1 MRFGIRNR
9 HADFTPVTTPGVSRR
24 SFFGAS
30 ASFAGAVFVPSLT
43 GQSNESLPALATPS
57 GSAGVVAQDE
67 AYWERVAAYYHV
79 AKTFT
84 NLEAGF
90 WGMMA
95 SPVLAQYE
103 RNVERV
109 NMESSYYARGEYLR
123 DVEAVRA
130 RAAGVVRADVSEVAF
145 TRNATEALQALIS
158 GYKLLKPGDAVV
170 YADVDYP
177 SMQYAMKWLTDRRRV
192 RAIRIVIPEPATRDN
207 VLAIYS
213 DVLKANPDVR
223 LLLLTHVSNKT
234 GLIVPTA
241 KIAAVAREKGA
252 DVIVDAAHSLGQTT
266 AAVADI
272 GADFIGFNLH
282 KWIGAPLGVGLAY
295 IRKGR
300 LNDIDQ
306 MMADEDNPPDS
317 VLSRVHTGTMNFAAV
332 MTVPSAID
340 FHMSVGPAYKAARLR
355 YLRDRWVNQVR
366 GLPGLDILAPDD
378 PDMAAAIT
386 SFRFQG
392 RTTREDNDAIVDEL
406 FKRYGLFTV
415 RRTGIERGDCVR
427 VTPALYNRT
436 ADVDRLAKALK
447 QMSQERVKDAQHKG
461 HVV

>member
-1 MRFGIRNR
+1 MKKTCDRHDRFT
-9 HADFTPVTTPGVSRR
+9 AGVSRR
-24 SFFGAS
+24 SFVS
-30 ASFAGAVFVPSLT
+30 AAGGLAGAAFLPSLAA
-43 GQSNESLPALATPS
+43 QSKEPLPVLTMPRGPVEAVS
-57 GSAGVVAQDE
+57 RDE
-67 AYWERVAAYYHV
+67 AYWQRVAAYYRV
-79 AKTFT
+79 DKTFT

-109 NMESSYYARGEYLR
+109 NLESSYYARGEYLR
-123 DVEAVRA
+123 EVEAVRA
-130 RAAGVVRADVSEVAF
+130 RAADVVGADASEVAF

-158 GYKLLKPGDAVV
+158 GYNRLKPGDAVV
-170 YADVDYP
+170 YADLDYP
-177 SMQYAMKWLTDRRRV
+177 SMQYVMKWLAERRQVRV
-192 RAIRIVIPEPATRDN
+192 IRIAIPEPATRDN
-207 VLAIYS
+207 VLGIYA

-234 GLIVPTA
+234 GIVVPTA
-241 KIAAVAREKGA
+241 KIAAMARERGA

-266 AAVADI
+266 VTAADI

-300 LNDIDQ
+300 LSDIDR

-317 VLSRVHTGTMNFAAV
+317 ILSRVHTGTMNFAAV
-332 MTVPSAID
+332 MTVPAAID

-355 YLRDRWVNQVR
+355 YLRDHWVNQVR

-378 PDMAAAIT
+378 SDMAAAIT
-386 SFRFQG
+386 SFRLNG
-392 RTTREDNDAIVDEL
+392 KTTKEDNDRIVDEL
-406 FKRYGLFTV
+406 FKKYGLFTV

-427 VTPALYNRT
+427 VTPALYNRP
-436 ADVDRLAKALK
+436 ADLDRLAKALT
-447 QMSQERVKDAQHKG
+447 QMSKG
-461 HVV
+461 ESARREQPVGV